1 MRRKNE
7 VFRLMWPFK
16 KKVRQR
22 RLEVRKHL
30 PTRSKG
36 WWQSFRQAGGVRSG
50 LIVLGLLAALVALDR
65 ATGPLPPYR
74 PGQYVPSD
82 RLARVDFLSKKNP
95 EQARKFTPAVFSL
108 DPKRLEE
115 IQQRIEKLPDLVAL
129 EDSPSR
135 RELAQTLK
143 RSEPQQWEAFAR
155 TMSQVD
161 PESYAADVAAL
172 DEVLSGV
179 ILVDEQQAAVQRTRA
194 AREVFLAT
202 PESRSRTQIQNLV
215 SVQDPNVAGGE
226 IREALDKAG
235 LFDRRIRDEITELIL
250 ADLRSNGPLWVYN
263 AEATNQQIELTLE
276 WLRTLPPERLPEYL
290 RVQHLAGEVLVRASR
305 KPGDQGDAMQGLT
318 RAEIDLLRDEA
329 QAFRDQEKQWTP
341 WRAGVRSF
349 GRVGLFVTVLA
360 LFAAY
365 LVFYYPR
372 VIENH
377 WRALSLALLL
387 ALGLAASALV
397 VYVLDWDPHAGVF
410 AVLMAAIIAAL
421 VYDRRFALMFAAL
434 ASALQVL
441 LLRQGFELGLIYF
454 VAAAVTIF
462 QLNDVRTRT
471 KLIRVAA
478 VSGAA
483 MAAMIWL
490 MQLSRDVPWPFIL
503 YSSLWGASAAVL
515 VGFLAQG
522 ILPMIERVFRIATS
536 MTLLEWCD
544 ASKPL
549 LKRIA
554 MEAPGTYNHSL
565 QLGAMCEAAAESI
578 GSDGL
583 RARVGA
589 YYHDIGKI
597 HKPDYFIEN
606 ASGGDSKHAK
616 LSPAMSLLI
625 IIGHVKDGL
634 ELAREYN
641 LPRVLHEFIASHHG
655 TTLVQCFYQAATEKR
670 KNGSSDRKPDEVEFR
685 YPGPKPHSRE
695 AAILM
700 LADAAESSVRSMSE
714 PTPGRIENQ
723 VHAMVT
729 RRMMDGQLDQCQLT
743 LQEVHQIEASL
754 VKSLC
759 SFYHS
764 RIAYPTP
771 EGEKPSAAE
780 SKSAKSQA
788 RKTQQDSQS
797 APGESKPSSQAGKSA
812 PGREPQPS
820 PASTGGS

>member
-1 MRRKNE
+1 
-7 VFRLMWPFK
+7 MWPFK
-16 KKVRQR
+16 RKVRQR

-30 PTRSKG
+30 PIRRRG
-36 WWQSFRQAGGVRSG
+36 WWQSFRQAGGIRSG
-50 LIVLGLLAALVALDR
+50 LIALGLVVALVALDA

-74 PGQYVPSD
+74 SGQYVPAD
-82 RLARVDFLSKKNP
+82 RLARVDFLSKKSI
-95 EQARKFTPAVFSL
+95 EQARKFTPAQFTL
-108 DPKRLEE
+108 QPHRLEDV
-115 IQQRIEKLPDLVAL
+115 QQAVETLASAMDEADEQGRQ
-129 EDSPSR
+129 
-135 RELAQTLK
+135 ELAQALGLPTDA
-143 RSEPQQWEAFAR
+143 EYEAFAR
-155 TMSQVD
+155 RMAQVEAD
-161 PESYAADVAAL
+161 GFAADVARL
-172 DEVLSGV
+172 DEVLAQV
-179 ILVDEQQAAVQRTRA
+179 VLVDEQQAAVQRTRA
-194 AREVFLAT
+194 AREVFLKA
-202 PESRSRTQIQNLV
+202 PDRRTRTSIQDLV
-215 SVQDPNVAGGE
+215 PIQDPYLASRHV
-226 IREALDKAG
+226 RMALNRSA
-235 LFDRRIRDEITELIL
+235 LFDRRIRNEITELIL
-250 ADLRSNGPLWVYN
+250 STLRAKGPIWEYN
-263 AEATNQQIELTLE
+263 AEATNQLIDQSIQALQSI
-276 WLRTLPPERLPEYL
+276 PVERLPEYL
-290 RVQHLAGEVLVRASR
+290 RVQHLAGEVLVRASSKIYEPTAR
-305 KPGDQGDAMQGLT
+305 EAGLT
-318 RAEIDLLRDEA
+318 RGEIELLRDEA
-329 QAFRDQEKQWTP
+329 QAFRAQERAVAP
-341 WRAGVRSF
+341 WRAHLRAI
-349 GRVGLFVTVLA
+349 GRVGILVIVIA

-365 LVFYYPR
+365 LAFYYPR
-372 VIENH
+372 VIENQ
-377 WRALSLALLL
+377 WRALSLALVLV
-387 ALGLAASALV
+387 LGLGVSQLA
-397 VYVLDWDPHAGVF
+397 VYGLEWDPHAGVF
-410 AVLMAAIIAAL
+410 AVLMASIIAAL

-441 LLRQGFELGLIYF
+441 LLRGGLDLGLVFF
-454 VAAAVTIF
+454 VASAVTIF

-478 VSGAA
+478 VGGGA
-483 MAAMIWL
+483 MAAGIWL
-490 MQLSRDVPWPFIL
+490 IQLAQNVPWPFIF

-522 ILPMIERVFRIATS
+522 ILPLVERVFRIATS

-578 GSDGL
+578 GADGL

-641 LPRVLHEFIASHHG
+641 LPRVLHEFISSHHG

-670 KNGSSDRKPDEVEFR
+670 KNGSSDRTPDEVEFR
-685 YPGPKPHSRE
+685 YPGPKPRSRE

-723 VHAMVT
+723 VHTMVT
-729 RRMMDGQLDQCQLT
+729 RRMMDGQLDECHLT
-743 LQEVHQIEASL
+743 LLEVHQIEASL

-780 SKSAKSQA
+780 KNPRRDKASGRYNGKDKGEESQA
-788 RKTQQDSQS
+788 RDEAH
-797 APGESKPSSQAGKSA
+797 APAGHH
-812 PGREPQPS
+812 Q
-820 PASTGGS
+820 PASTGTP